1 MKTLKPFTKLF
12 SGARKPKQEPLEL
25 KPVELPK
32 PVELL
37 NEHSKHFLTERYSQK
52 ETSALNYATVRD
64 FCDSADNMPQ
74 VCYLNGDLKNV
85 QRPWTIKAVLGA
97 VPLGG
102 KLLEIGG
109 GIPLVAG
116 MLAELGYDVTLV
128 DPYEGMGNGP
138 TEYEAYAQQFPNVN
152 LVRSYFNADLVGYA
166 ESSFDCIYSVS
177 VLEHIPQQGIKEV
190 FDGIHKFLKP
200 GGFSIHCIDLVVQGN
215 GTQYDEDIFREIFYR
230 QKRLQEFECLRSDT
244 DKQCDETL
252 MTLKDDLETFYL
264 SATGHHLWRCGQS
277 YDDFPF
283 RKVAS
288 LQTCIPY
295 IAVI

>member
-1 MKTLKPFTKLF
+1 
-12 SGARKPKQEPLEL
+12 
-25 KPVELPK
+25 
-32 PVELL
+32 
-37 NEHSKHFLTERYSQK
+37 
-52 ETSALNYATVRD
+52 
-64 FCDSADNMPQ
+64 MPQ